1 MKEVIGFQADDVGER
16 AAAIVTVKL
25 VEETSKRVVY
35 GLRFGAS
42 VEALR
47 SKELQF
53 FDVFDGEKVGRDGI
67 IGEDRERVG
76 EDMLVGH
83 GLHGR
88 NVGVVCASGEVELHR
103 GFQIGVS
110 EV

>member
-1 MKEVIGFQADDVGER
+1 
-16 AAAIVTVKL
+16 
-25 VEETSKRVVY
+25 
-35 GLRFGAS
+35 
-42 VEALR
+42 
-47 SKELQF
+47 
-53 FDVFDGEKVGRDGI
+53 
-67 IGEDRERVG
+67 
-76 EDMLVGH
+76 MLVGH